1 MGIFTIVVL
10 FIFAIFGIIIGIENN
25 AVYVSIKFFN
35 TYWNAIPIVLIMLY
49 SFMAGL
55 LFMLI
60 IKIGDEIRFRSRIRK
75 LEKHIKDL
83 KVELDEIRILPIIG
97 NKVEEEKEEEE

>member
-1 MGIFTIVVL
+1 
-10 FIFAIFGIIIGIENN
+10 
-25 AVYVSIKFFN
+25 
-35 TYWNAIPIVLIMLY
+35 
-49 SFMAGL
+49 MAGL

-75 LEKHIKDL
+75 LEKHIRDL